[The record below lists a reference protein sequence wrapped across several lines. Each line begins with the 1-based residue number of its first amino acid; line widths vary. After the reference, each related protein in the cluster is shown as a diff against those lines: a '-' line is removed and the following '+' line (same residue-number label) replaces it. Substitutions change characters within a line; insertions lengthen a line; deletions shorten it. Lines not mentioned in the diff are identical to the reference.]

1 MYIAGPIG
9 DAARNAYEA
18 GSRLGELE
26 HAATTGGWIERRHGR
41 RHLPDAAS
49 TAADAE
55 DRLAGLIDAER
66 SRLNDE
72 IGHLQARLDILDQHS
87 TTGLER
93 WQQAAGQHAV
103 AARGQRRLGRVVE
116 TARRRLEQ
124 TDRRDRPTRRRAR
137 TGRQLPPR
145 SSSPSH
151 PQQPTRPQ
159 ACDLPTARRRSA
171 TDDALDVRSRR
182 SRIPRRGFRAAS
194 TGLVSQ
200 STAGAHNAGSAPTV
214 RGC

>member
-1 MYIAGPIG
+1 VYTAGPIG

-26 HAATTGGWIERRHGR
+26 HAATTGSWIERRHGR
-41 RHLPDAAS
+41 RHLPDATS

-72 IGHLQARLDILDQHS
+72 IGHLQTRLDILDQHS

-103 AARGQRRLGRVVE
+103 AARGERRLGRVVE

-124 TDRRDRPTRRRAR
+124 TDRRDQPTRR
-137 TGRQLPPR
+137 QLNRPPT
-145 SSSPSH
+145 PAQVVE
-151 PQQPTRPQ
+151 PEP
-159 ACDLPTARRRSA
+159 PTATHEA
-171 TDDALDVRSRR
+171 
-182 SRIPRRGFRAAS
+182 
-194 TGLVSQ
+194 TGL
-200 STAGAHNAGSAPTV
+200 
-214 RGC
+214 